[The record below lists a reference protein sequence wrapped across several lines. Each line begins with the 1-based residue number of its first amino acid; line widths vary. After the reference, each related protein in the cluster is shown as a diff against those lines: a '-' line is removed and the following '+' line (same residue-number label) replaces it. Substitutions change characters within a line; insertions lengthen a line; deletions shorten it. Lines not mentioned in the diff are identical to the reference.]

1 MYRWVLVAAVVV
13 VVVDGVDSVE
23 LWPSAGSGRHEP

>member
-13 VVVDGVDSVE
+13 VVDGVDSVE
-23 LWPSAGSGRHEP
+23 LWQSAVSGRHEP